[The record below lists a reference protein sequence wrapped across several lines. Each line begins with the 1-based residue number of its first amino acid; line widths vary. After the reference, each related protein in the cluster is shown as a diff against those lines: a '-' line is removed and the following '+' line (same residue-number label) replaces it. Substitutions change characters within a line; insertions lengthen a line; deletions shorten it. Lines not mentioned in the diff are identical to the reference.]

1 MDFVLTRRLMDDGVP
16 ISDSNYFP
24 LLALVLVL
32 VLVLVGP
39 LLPSVIG
46 GVLE

>member
-32 VLVLVGP
+32 VLVGP